1 MTIKELLCIETYGN
15 VKTTSEY
22 IQNLL
27 ITITNEMMSPKKLK
41 PSQFYK
47 KWLMGA
53 DSVIKQIDM
62 SLLTEYPVEYR
73 CGYKKKKFFVTSL
86 NGFNITDFIH
96 RRWKLDMDFK
106 QNKLLSYDLQKYTV
120 IAILIMSL
128 TINKYK
134 IETLYREHIIFVCVN
149 VMLTFFTLYKDEKF
163 LVQLNDV
170 YDVTKKILLTDISI
184 FEFIGEK
191 LGFNHQEEP
200 SQRKTRTLA
209 KKDIMDFINPE
220 DSQTTIKKKIMKWC
234 LCGERKARK
243 IMQQYGLTNQNYT
256 RKDYKKKKNQVE
268 K

>member
-1 MTIKELLCIETYGN
+1 MS
-15 VKTTSEY
+15 SE
-22 IQNLL
+22 
-27 ITITNEMMSPKKLK
+27 ELK
-41 PSQFYK
+41 PSQFYR

-53 DSVIKQIDM
+53 DSVIKQIDV

-73 CGYKKKKFFVTSL
+73 CGNKKKKFFVTSL

-96 RRWKLDMDFK
+96 RRWQLDMDFK
-106 QNKLLSYDLQKYTV
+106 QNKLLSYDLQKYIVLTV
-120 IAILIMSL
+120 LIMSL

-184 FEFIGEK
+184 FENIREV
-191 LGFNHQEEP
+191 LGFKHQEKP
-200 SQRKTRTLA
+200 SQRKTRIFS
-209 KKDIMDFINPE
+209 KEDIMDFINPD

-234 LCGERKARK
+234 PCGERKARQ